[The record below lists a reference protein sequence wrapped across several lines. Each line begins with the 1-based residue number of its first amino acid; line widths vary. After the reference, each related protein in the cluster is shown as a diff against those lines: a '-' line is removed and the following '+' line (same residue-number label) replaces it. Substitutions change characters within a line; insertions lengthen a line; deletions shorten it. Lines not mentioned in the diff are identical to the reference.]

1 MKENALVEGKFD
13 RETTELSRIFIN
25 HIKQF
30 GNTRPENKEFEY
42 GEYGE
47 ITVIFSFH
55 DDPEIERP
63 EVFDGTFN
71 ASKQT
76 ITIRVIWPV
85 EFSGDVRQH
94 YQELQGEVKNVL
106 RHELE
111 HYRQVERGSNDSSWK
126 SDWKQ
131 HNAAKA
137 VNPTRSDVA
146 EMVFYEP
153 AATRKY
159 LLSPLEVEAFVMGAY
174 KEAKSKKLPL
184 SQVLKSNLTDL
195 LVNMEVGGISS
206 KDRFTIGAEVWNTWK
221 AYVKERLPKAIM
233 EGKKK
238 DSAMSGKL
246 KDLLP
251 FWEEASKGWDK
262 GEPETSHAHQ
272 PEKGEAKEKP
282 YKKPKVFITSKE
294 TPSGINTLEEPET
307 FVPGK
312 DKDADTMQLDQE
324 QDLLHKLKEELEAL
338 AGATEEVEEGMVT
351 PDLGTSVLGR
361 SLFSG
366 AALQPPNGY
375 GRNFDATPPAPEEL
389 PGGYERNFDP
399 DAPAPEESGSYQ
411 SQDVANSVIAPKQ
424 WIPKEGVHR
433 RLYEHLLRQR
443 LVKLGKA

>member
-1 MKENALVEGKFD
+1 MKETALAEGKFD
-13 RETTELSRIFIN
+13 RETTEISRIFIN
-25 HIKQF
+25 HIKRF
-30 GNTRPENKEFEY
+30 GNARPENVEFEF

-47 ITVIFSFH
+47 ITVIFSFE
-55 DDPEIERP
+55 DDPEIDKP

-71 ASKQT
+71 ASRQT
-76 ITIRVIWPV
+76 ITLRVVWPV
-85 EFSGDVRQH
+85 ELNSDIRRH

-146 EMVFYEP
+146 EMVFYDPE
-153 AATRKY
+153 ATRKY

-184 SQVLKSNLTDL
+184 SQVLKSNLNDL
-195 LVNMEVGGISS
+195 LASMEVGGLSS
-206 KDRFTIGAEVWNTWK
+206 KDRFVIGAEVWTAWK
-221 AYVKERLPKAIM
+221 AYTKERLPKAIM
-233 EGKKK
+233 KEKKN
-238 DSAMSGKL
+238 STMSKL
-246 KDLLP
+246 KDLFP
-251 FWEEASKGWDK
+251 FWEQAEKSWETA
-262 GEPETSHAHQ
+262 EPESSHPHQ
-272 PEKGEAKEKP
+272 PSSAEAKGKE
-282 YKKPKVFITSKE
+282 YKKPKVFIASKE
-294 TPSGINTLEEPET
+294 TPSGMNTLEEPHT

-324 QDLLHKLKEELEAL
+324 QELLHKLKEELDAL
-338 AGATEEVEEGMVT
+338 AEPDGGMDEGMIT

-366 AALQPPNGY
+366 AALQPANGY
-375 GRNFDATPPAPEEL
+375 GRNFDEAPPASEEIPPGYEKNFDPALPAPEE
-389 PGGYERNFDP
+389 G
-399 DAPAPEESGSYQ
+399 SGFQ
-411 SQDVANSVIAPKQ
+411 HQDVAGTIIAQKQ
-424 WIPKEGVHR
+424 WVPKEGVHR
-433 RLYEHLLRQR
+433 RLYEHFLQQR